1 MVEKVKYEIIKKIN
15 GIEIRKYPEI
25 ILAVVEGNNDNSEFG
40 LLFDYI
46 SGNNQSQ
53 KKIEMTAPVI
63 TPENRPEKIK
73 MTAPVITQSNY
84 MAFVMPSAYNR
95 QTIPMPVNP
104 GVKIKVQAE
113 RTLAVLKF
121 GGYTTK
127 NKINANK
134 EKLLKELKV
143 QEIKTLGE
151 PILMRYNSPFAP
163 GFIRR
168 NEIAVEV
175 IYR

>member
-1 MVEKVKYEIIKKIN
+1 MVEKVKYEIIKRIDD
-15 GIEIRKYPEI
+15 IEFRKYPEI

-46 SGNNQSQ
+46 SGNNKSQ
-53 KKIEMTAPVI
+53 EKIEMTAPVI

-84 MAFVMPSAYNR
+84 MAFVMPSTYDKE
-95 QTIPMPVNP
+95 TIPIPVNP
-104 GVKIKVQAE
+104 RVKIKVQTE

-121 GGYTTK
+121 GGYATK
-127 NKINANK
+127 NKINTNK
-134 EKLLKELKV
+134 EKLLKSLEVHEVKA
-143 QEIKTLGE
+143 LGE

-175 IYR
+175 IYK

>member
-1 MVEKVKYEIIKKIN
+1 MVEKVKYEIIKNIN
-15 GIEIRKYPEI
+15 NIEIRKYPEI
-25 ILAVVEGNNDNSEFG
+25 ILAVVEGTNDNSEFS

-46 SGNNQSQ
+46 SGNNKSQ
-53 KKIEMTAPVI
+53 QKIEMTAPVI

-84 MAFVMPSAYNR
+84 MAFVMPSVYKKN
-95 QTIPMPVNP
+95 TIPIPANP
-104 GVKIKVQAE
+104 RVKIKVQQE

-121 GGYTTK
+121 GGYATK
-127 NKINANK
+127 NKIGSK
-134 EKLLKELKV
+134 REILLKELKV
-143 QEIKTLGE
+143 KKIETLGE

-163 GFIRR
+163 GFIRK

-175 IYR
+175 VYK